1 MNRLPL
7 RTLLFIL
14 TSLGLGNCSY
24 QPHHPVV
31 PLAAERH
38 FATLSA
44 MDQPV
49 KVIVD
54 TASRQVYYLSFAGE
68 IYRMRPD
75 GSGAQRIIGGV
86 GATQEALFIQDFCV
100 DSPNNRIVFTDLRD
114 PHSGHSAIKQASL
127 SGIRVR
133 TLFLLDEVP
142 YQVDI
147 NPRNGQLYFLTKE
160 SQKSS
165 STYRLRTLKYQG
177 ALLVSATE
185 IQPLDA
191 WFETQDELSALEPI
205 PAEKTIAKR

>member
-1 MNRLPL
+1 MNRLSL
-7 RTLLFIL
+7 RSILFIL
-14 TSLGLGNCSY
+14 ISLGLGNCNY
-24 QPHHPVV
+24 QPHQSVI
-31 PLAAERH
+31 PLAVEQH

-49 KVIVD
+49 KVVVD

-75 GSGAQRIIGGV
+75 GREIEQIIGGV
-86 GATQEALFIQDFCV
+86 GAAQDALFIQDFCV
-100 DSPNNRIVFTDLRD
+100 DRPNNRIVFTDLRD

-127 SGIRVR
+127 SGTRVR
-133 TLFLLDEVP
+133 TLSLLDEVP
-142 YQVDI
+142 YQVGI
-147 NPRNGQLYFLTKE
+147 NPSNGQLYFLTKK

-165 STYRLRTLKYQG
+165 STYRLRMLKHQG

-191 WFETQDELSALEPI
+191 WFETQDELLALEPI